1 MRKRPP
7 VLVVAPGAETSWAGD
22 AEVTTQATV
31 VAVDGEGRLAGFGS
45 EAALAAAARGDAL
58 RLFQPFS
65 ATEIFSVDLTR
76 AYLRWVIESWP
87 AGGRHPVLAFLLP
100 DCAADGVDRWKAV
113 CDSLGVG
120 FITISRPVAAA
131 AGLGLDVDSGAADMI
146 VDVRSDAAEVAVV
159 ADGGVLFSRTCYD
172 PTPSTVAS
180 TVRSALVQIDPD
192 LEWDVLSGGI
202 HLLGRIP
209 GKEWTDELS
218 KTLGVRVGFSSEAER
233 VLIAGARSN
242 LEGLE
247 SYLWS
252 VTPGV
257 GRLLRGVLAG
267 FGH

>member
-7 VLVVAPGAETSWAGD
+7 VLVVAPGAETSWAAD
-22 AEVTTQATV
+22 ADITSQATV
-31 VAVDGEGRLAGFGS
+31 VAVDPDGRIVGFGS
-45 EAALAAAARGDAL
+45 EAALAATRSDDL
-58 RLFQPFS
+58 RLSQPFS

-76 AYLRWVIESWP
+76 AYLRWVVESWP

-100 DCAADGVDRWKAV
+100 DAANDRSERWKGV

-120 FITISRPVAAA
+120 FVTISRPVAAA

-146 VDVRSDAAEVAVV
+146 VDVRSDAAEIAVV
-159 ADGGVLFSRTCYD
+159 ADGGVLFSRTCYE

-180 TVRSALVQIDPD
+180 TIRSALVQIDPD

-202 HLLGRIP
+202 HLLGRVP
-209 GKEWTDELS
+209 GDEWTRELS
-218 KTLGVRVGFSSEAER
+218 KMLGVRVGFTPDAER
-233 VLIAGARSN
+233 VLINGARSN
-242 LEGLE
+242 LETLE